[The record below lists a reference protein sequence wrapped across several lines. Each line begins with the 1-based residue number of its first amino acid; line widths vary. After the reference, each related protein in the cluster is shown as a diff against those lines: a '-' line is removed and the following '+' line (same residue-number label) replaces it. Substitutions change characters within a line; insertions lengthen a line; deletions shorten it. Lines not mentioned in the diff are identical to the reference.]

1 MHVMTRACWS
11 EQRDVSQDEVIRDCL
26 SAAGFDPAL
35 ADSGLLQGAEEYVAN
50 LEHAVEAGAFGAP
63 FFIADDGQRF
73 WGQDRLADLDAH
85 LAGGV

>member
-1 MHVMTRACWS
+1 
-11 EQRDVSQDEVIRDCL
+11 
-26 SAAGFDPAL
+26 
-35 ADSGLLQGAEEYVAN
+35 LQGAEEYVAN

-63 FFIADDGQRF
+63 FFIVDDGQRF